1 MINERIVQIFQ
12 EIGDMLEILGENVF
26 RVRAY
31 QRASEVIRG
40 LSDLE
45 KMHATDDKAIE
56 KLPGIGKDLH
66 AKIIEIITTDECEMH
81 ARLLQQVGHGML
93 DMLRIRG
100 IGPKKVKLFRDQLGI
115 TNLDQLKSAAA
126 SGALATLPGMGEKS
140 EAIIVAALRDQSLS
154 KERIPYAKALATAT
168 TYIGYLKNLP
178 EVKQIEYGG
187 SLRRKKETVGDIDI
201 LVSVEADIEQN
212 ATEKIMQYFAAYSKV
227 HQLLNRGDT
236 KSSVVLKDNL
246 QVDLRVVDAESFG
259 AALFYFT
266 GPKHFNIHVRTL
278 ALKRGWK
285 INEYGLY
292 EGEKKLAGKT
302 EVEMFE
308 ALGLPYMTPEQ
319 REDFK

>member
-1 MINERIVQIFQ
+1 MINERIVQIFE

-31 QRASEVIRG
+31 QRAAEVIRG

-45 KMHATDDKAIE
+45 EMHKKDDKAIE
-56 KLPGIGKDLH
+56 ALPGIGKDLH
-66 AKIIEIITTDECEMH
+66 AKIIEIIDSGECEMH
-81 ARLLQQVGHGML
+81 ARLLQQVGPGML

-115 TNLDQLKSAAA
+115 ANLEQLKSAAE

-140 EAIIVAALRDQSLS
+140 EAIIVAAPRDQSLS
-154 KERIPYAKALATAT
+154 KERIPYAKALETATA
-168 TYIGYLKNLP
+168 YIDYLKSFK
-178 EVKQIEYGG
+178 EVKQIQYGG

-201 LVSVEADIEQN
+201 LVTGTD
-212 ATEKIMQYFAAYSKV
+212 TDKIMQHFAAYPKV
-227 HQLLNRGDT
+227 RQLLNRGDT
-236 KSSVVLKDNL
+236 KSSVVLEGNL

-292 EGEKKLAGKT
+292 EGEEKLAGKT
-302 EVEMFE
+302 EEEMFE
-308 ALGLPYMTPEQ
+308 GLGMPYMTPEQ